1 MPNDLE
7 VRRGGE
13 MTTVI
18 EHNDY
23 APQEYT
29 PTDDYREMV
38 ASEPETYLDTS
49 SNGDSDLVPF
59 KFWDKKSKAVFR
71 QAPIAVKKAWT
82 KMQRRA
88 DARAYQVVE
97 ELKKTYAV
105 FDELSEVLLPYVESI
120 EATGM
125 TIPEYIDLTIKAD
138 AELTKNPIEFICAL
152 MDRFDIYPSQ
162 IDANFQGFY
171 VRKAQRE
178 QMAPIHKEISQLK
191 VAQAKKELAAEQ
203 QRYDDMV
210 YEFFS
215 QEDSRGELVYPYAQE
230 LAPLMQTIV
239 ESTGQTDL
247 DTVYRMAYSAA
258 VEEAAAEEQGSR
270 EGEFAIDRN
279 RGGQVRDDLPAD
291 SIDAKARR
299 KDSIM
304 RSLQNAMARYGVQS

>member
-7 VRRGGE
+7 IRRGGE
-13 MTTVI
+13 VTSVI

-23 APQEYT
+23 APQEYI
-29 PTDDYREMV
+29 PTDDYREV
-38 ASEPETYLDTS
+38 VSSEPETYVDTS

-59 KFWDKKSKAVFR
+59 KFWDKKSKEVFR
-71 QAPIAVKKAWT
+71 RAPIAVKKAWT

-97 ELKKTYAV
+97 EIKKTYAV
-105 FDELSEVLLPYVESI
+105 FDDLSEVLLPYVDSI
-120 EATGM
+120 ESTGM

-138 AELTKNPIEFICAL
+138 AELTANPVEFICAL
-152 MDRFDIYPSQ
+152 MDRFDIYPSH

-178 QMAPIHKEISQLK
+178 QMAPIKKEINQMK
-191 VAQAKKELAAEQ
+191 MAQAKKELAAEQ

-210 YEFFS
+210 YDFFS
-215 QEDSRGELVYPYAQE
+215 QQDSRGELVYPYAQE

-258 VEEAAAEEQGSR
+258 VEEAAAENGRSS

-279 RGGQVRDDLPAD
+279 RGGQVREDLPTD
-291 SIDAKARR
+291 SIDAKAAR
-299 KDSIM
+299 KDNIM
-304 RSLQNAMARYGVQS
+304 RALESAMARYGVRS